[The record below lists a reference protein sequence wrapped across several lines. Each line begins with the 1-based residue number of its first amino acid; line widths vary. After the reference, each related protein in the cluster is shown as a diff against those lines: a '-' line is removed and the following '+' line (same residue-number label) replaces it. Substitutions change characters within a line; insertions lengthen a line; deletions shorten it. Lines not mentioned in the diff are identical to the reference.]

1 MGTASRLSPE
11 GGLCPPLPAR
21 RWVWPRGS
29 PRSMDSHPQE
39 ASRGLGS
46 GRSWLFPAARGNLV
60 AVTMKEPRPE
70 RDTRSSCPT
79 ARHPHV
85 RVRRFFGQGHEHT
98 RRSQVGREMR
108 VRLHRGP
115 GAQVTPGHGAGTAGA
130 GLSPC
135 RWCPQTQSH
144 FPGRLLASS
153 QPLDTSPGGYGFQER
168 GKQSRRKGPEP
179 PAPGSLNQLRPGLI
193 CTSELM

>member
-1 MGTASRLSPE
+1 MATWLAEVHGQSPTGSKQRLGQRPELAFSCCSWEPGGRHHEGAQAGTRHAVQ
-11 GGLCPPLPAR
+11 LPSCQTPTRESEAVLR
-21 RWVWPRGS
+21 PAPRT
-29 PRSMDSHPQE
+29 HPQVPGWEGNARE
-39 ASRGLGS
+39 ATQR
-46 GRSWLFPAARGNLV
+46 AR
-60 AVTMKEPRPE
+60 
-70 RDTRSSCPT
+70 
-79 ARHPHV
+79 AR
-85 RVRRFFGQGHEHT
+85 
-98 RRSQVGREMR
+98 
-108 VRLHRGP
+108 
-115 GAQVTPGHGAGTAGA
+115 VTPGHGAGTAGA